1 MLIIKFLIISL
12 VLNNLIVGVL
22 ARFATPSWVFKFSL
36 PFICPKCFGF
46 WFTLIG
52 TGSLYNASIVALI
65 YMAMETIENHT
76 QKEKNET
83 EA

>member
-1 MLIIKFLIISL
+1 MLVIKYLIISL

-22 ARFATPSWVFKFSL
+22 SRFATPSWVFKFSL

-52 TGSLYNASIVALI
+52 TGSLYYASIVALI
-65 YMAMETIENHT
+65 YMVMESLKSQQND
-76 QKEKNET
+76 ET